1 MVCRILL
8 APRQPWKR
16 KAITYCRHSKSGIGM
31 VHQQLLELRLSRI
44 GLERFRFEWIRST
57 SGKGAVHFVSF
68 CDMAFS
74 TFFRIFLLLSLFIAF
89 FILNLEKGG
98 KRSGKGCKSRKSHAP
113 LSFCILFQCVKIS

>member
-1 MVCRILL
+1 MAQSVNLL
-8 APRQPWKR
+8 
-16 KAITYCRHSKSGIGM
+16 
-31 VHQQLLELRLSRI
+31 LR
-44 GLERFRFEWIRST
+44 T

-74 TFFRIFLLLSLFIAF
+74 TFFCIFLHLSLFIAF

-113 LSFCILFQCVKIS
+113 LSFCILFQCVKISYIVQNWTKKFAKVAKVTKGCKMRCI